1 MNICVIFMALNKK
14 EASKYL
20 LDKVERIEA
29 FEEKLGIR
37 YESISI
43 MVDYYDF
50 NDDPWTVTI
59 LGDVIEHEN
68 GNLANFQN
76 WNIETVVNLYDEENR
91 IIASGGSSF
100 QVRDYLGFTTFK
112 VYMEIASIEE
122 VKRIR
127 IYPR

>member
-1 MNICVIFMALNKK
+1 MGLSKK
-14 EASKYL
+14 EAANYL
-20 LDKVERIEA
+20 MDKIERIEA

-37 YESISI
+37 YDSISVI
-43 MVDYYDF
+43 VDYLDF
-50 NDDPWTVTI
+50 YDDPWAIKI

-76 WNIETVVNLYDEENR
+76 WNIETVVNLYDDENR

-100 QVRDYLGFTTFK
+100 QVRDYLGFTTFE
-112 VYMEIASIEE
+112 VYFNEIESIEE
-122 VKRIR
+122 IKRIR